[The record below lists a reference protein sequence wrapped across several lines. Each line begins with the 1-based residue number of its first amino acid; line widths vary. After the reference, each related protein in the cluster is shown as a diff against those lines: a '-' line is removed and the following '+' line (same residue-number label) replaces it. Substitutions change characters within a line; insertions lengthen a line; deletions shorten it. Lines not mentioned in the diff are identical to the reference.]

1 MEETVMQETTLEEMD
16 EVVQNYCRERE
27 IYEDSNGLAR
37 CSTCLISD
45 DCESCYGDFHLS
57 PRECKSAY
65 MKIIKAR
72 KSPIPT
78 FEADEVEENVSRED
92 TPFDVI
98 ERPEHY
104 NHGGMECIDEM
115 ILIFGKEAV
124 MHFCVCNA
132 WKYRKRAMYKNG
144 EEDMKKSDWYM
155 NKYKELSELVIANG
169 KA

>member
-1 MEETVMQETTLEEMD
+1 MEETKRELTVDEMND
-16 EVVQNYCRERE
+16 VIQDYCHYQRSCPSCE
-27 IYEDSNGLAR
+27 IVDV
-37 CSTCLISD
+37 
-45 DCESCYGDFHLS
+45 CESCKGVFTTN
-57 PRECKSAY
+57 PIQCKEAY
-65 MKIIKAR
+65 DIIM
-72 KSPIPT
+72 KSPDPT
-78 FEADEVEENVSRED
+78 ALPLEANEVEQED
-92 TPFDVI
+92 TKEDVVNH
-98 ERPEHY
+98 PSHY
-104 NHGGMECIDEM
+104 THGGMECIDEM